1 MEEVAKKGNN
11 SSGLDKIINE
21 SHVKGMKM
29 AGHSDH
35 FLHEYATLMDQYPY
49 NDDAQLA
56 SLPGYSHSPVW
67 QIESD
72 SNKAPLY

>member
-35 FLHEYATLMDQYPY
+35 FLHEYATLMD
-49 NDDAQLA
+49 
-56 SLPGYSHSPVW
+56 
-67 QIESD
+67 
-72 SNKAPLY
+72 